1 MTRTRE
7 PPSSATPPTSRRRP
21 ATQLPASCPSPQRR
35 RLPTLVP
42 DNIARDHATLPPHR
56 RPTNSWLYMPLIL
69 DAVRMPLDIRPHA
82 HAFPRTPTFTRH
94 VRDLRAV
101 FARQDDPITLA
112 TIRTTYRL
120 DAQAHIDAHHQEHL
134 LGLDEALGQRIV
146 MDG

>member
-1 MTRTRE
+1 MRLCQGIHVIFL
-7 PPSSATPPTSRRRP
+7 PS
-21 ATQLPASCPSPQRR
+21 
-35 RLPTLVP
+35 
-42 DNIARDHATLPPHR
+42 
-56 RPTNSWLYMPLIL
+56 
-69 DAVRMPLDIRPHA
+69 HA

-120 DAQAHIDAHHQEHL
+120 DAHAHIDAHHQEHL

-146 MDG
+146 MYSLQLVRDAVASHAAAADRPPPSPTAATHSANTTTVGATTRS